1 MSFQLQSSP
10 EGIAIPINDLDKE
23 ASEFWKV
30 DFDSKHYAHPFV
42 AYCAPSENH
51 YTNNWFDT
59 IGWAIHH
66 PEMYTKGWNDVRCTL
81 WIIQAK
87 SLYANLYSTEAFNKD
102 LENIRKF
109 LQPYYELIAHWE
121 SKGYKPVR
129 IPE

>member
-1 MSFQLQSSP
+1 MSFQIHSP
-10 EGIAIPINDLDKE
+10 EGRVIPIDELDKE
-23 ASEFWKV
+23 ACELWKV
-30 DFDSKHYAHPFV
+30 EYHPACYAHPQLDN
-42 AYCAPSENH
+42 Y
-51 YTNNWFDT
+51 YTNNWFDS